1 MNIDIRLKLE
11 FFDHPKTRK
20 LRKRL
25 GTEAVVCLIRLWM
38 WTAGNRPGGRLTGLD
53 AEAVE
58 LAAHWDGEDG
68 ALVAALC
75 ELRLLDERDGEF
87 AVHDWETHQA
97 YASKSEERSSKAR
110 RAAAARWGRSREVGD
125 MAEPSVRGWR
135 GVERDDARS
144 MPAACERQCPGN
156 REPETGNRERKT
168 PPPVETGNTS
178 TPRARA
184 DGGEGGGEASAVSI
198 ASASAASAV
207 SASAASIAS
216 ASAVDS
222 WTDSPADSS
231 VGTYGDSPADSSA
244 DSCAD
249 SSGGDASRAPLP
261 VRARP
266 RTDAPSKGTPEWTA
280 FLSCWDVYP
289 VKQGQE
295 EAWREWER
303 LRRNRTLEA
312 AWVIR
317 EAILSMCAE
326 DSRWRR
332 GKVPKF
338 ARWLNGK
345 GWNDTPF
352 VEPGDACRVDSPV
365 FGASAFGGPAFDVSG
380 SGASAFG
387 VSGSGVR
394 APGRAASGR
403 AEPAA
408 PTEYQRRLRDT
419 RQLAAVLLAGRRPDA
434 APGGTPGAPGT
445 QSTTPGTR
453 GTQSTTPGTPGT
465 QPITQ
470 HITDAGTET
479 GTGGLY
485 ETTALA
491 TTGGTLPAL
500 RTRPLA

>member
-184 DGGEGGGEASAVSI
+184 DGGEGGGEASAVS
-198 ASASAASAV
+198 SASAV
-207 SASAASIAS
+207 
-216 ASAVDS
+216 SAVDS
-222 WTDSPADSS
+222 WTDSPADSPG
-231 VGTYGDSPADSSA
+231 GTRGNSPADSSVGTCG

-249 SSGGDASRAPLP
+249 SSVGDASRAPLP

-380 SGASAFG
+380 SGGPAFD
-387 VSGSGVR
+387 VSGSDVRAPGLR
-394 APGRAASGR
+394 APGRAAPGR

-445 QSTTPGTR
+445 QSTTPGTP
-453 GTQSTTPGTPGT
+453 GTQSTT
-465 QPITQ
+465 QP
-470 HITDAGTET
+470 ITDAGTET

-500 RTRPLA
+500 RTRSLA

>member
-184 DGGEGGGEASAVSI
+184 DGGEGGGEAA
-198 ASASAASAV
+198 AASAASAV
-207 SASAASIAS
+207 SIASAS

-231 VGTYGDSPADSSA
+231 V
-244 DSCAD
+244 
-249 SSGGDASRAPLP
+249 GDASRAPLP

-365 FGASAFGGPAFDVSG
+365 FGVSAFGGPAFDVSG
-380 SGASAFG
+380 SD
-387 VSGSGVR
+387 VR
-394 APGRAASGR
+394 APGRAAPGRAASGR

-434 APGGTPGAPGT
+434 APGGTPGT
-445 QSTTPGTR
+445 QSTTPGT
-453 GTQSTTPGTPGT
+453 SGT

-470 HITDAGTET
+470 PITDAGTET

>member
-184 DGGEGGGEASAVSI
+184 DGGEGGGEAS
-198 ASASAASAV
+198 SASA
-207 SASAASIAS
+207 

-222 WTDSPADSS
+222 WTDSCADSS
-231 VGTYGDSPADSSA
+231 VGTSAVGTCAVGSSVGTCAVGSPAVGTCGDSSADSSA

-352 VEPGDACRVDSPV
+352 VEPGDACRVDSP
-365 FGASAFGGPAFDVSG
+365 AFGGPAFDVSG
-380 SGASAFG
+380 SDVRAPGL
-387 VSGSGVR
+387 R

-434 APGGTPGAPGT
+434 APGGTPGT
-445 QSTTPGTR
+445 QSTTPGT
-453 GTQSTTPGTPGT
+453 SGT

-470 HITDAGTET
+470 PITDAGTET

>member
-184 DGGEGGGEASAVSI
+184 DGGEGGGEAAAVS
-198 ASASAASAV
+198 SASA
-207 SASAASIAS
+207 

-222 WTDSPADSS
+222 WTDSPADLPADSS
-231 VGTYGDSPADSSA
+231 VGTCAVDSCA

-380 SGASAFG
+380 SGASAFD
-387 VSGSGVR
+387 VSALGGPGSDVRAPGLR

-434 APGGTPGAPGT
+434 APGGTPG
-445 QSTTPGTR
+445 
-453 GTQSTTPGTPGT
+453 TQSTTPGTPGT
-465 QPITQ
+465 QSITQ
-470 HITDAGTET
+470 PITDAGTET

-500 RTRPLA
+500 RTRSLA

>member
-135 GVERDDARS
+135 GVGRDDARS

-184 DGGEGGGEASAVSI
+184 DGGEGGGEASAVSSASAVSI
-198 ASASAASAV
+198 ASASA
-207 SASAASIAS
+207 

-222 WTDSPADSS
+222 WTDSPAD
-231 VGTYGDSPADSSA
+231 P
-244 DSCAD
+244 
-249 SSGGDASRAPLP
+249 SGGDASRAPLP

-365 FGASAFGGPAFDVSG
+365 FGVSAFDVSG
-380 SGASAFG
+380 SGASAFD
-387 VSGSGVR
+387 VSGSDVRAPGLRAPGLR

-434 APGGTPGAPGT
+434 APGGTPGT
-445 QSTTPGTR
+445 QSTT
-453 GTQSTTPGTPGT
+453 
-465 QPITQ
+465 QP
-470 HITDAGTET
+470 ITDAGTET

>member
-75 ELRLLDERDGEF
+75 ELRLLDERGGEF

-184 DGGEGGGEASAVSI
+184 DGGEGGGEASAVSSASAVSI
-198 ASASAASAV
+198 ASASA
-207 SASAASIAS
+207 

-222 WTDSPADSS
+222 WTDSPADLSADSS
-231 VGTYGDSPADSSA
+231 VGTCAVGTYGDSPADPSVGTSAVDSPA
-244 DSCAD
+244 DSP
-249 SSGGDASRAPLP
+249 GGDASRAPLP

-365 FGASAFGGPAFDVSG
+365 FGVSAFGGPAFDVSG
-380 SGASAFG
+380 SG
-387 VSGSGVR
+387 
-394 APGRAASGR
+394 RAAPGR

-434 APGGTPGAPGT
+434 APGGTPG
-445 QSTTPGTR
+445 
-453 GTQSTTPGTPGT
+453 TQSTTPGTPGT

-470 HITDAGTET
+470 PITDAGTET

>member
-184 DGGEGGGEASAVSI
+184 DGGEGGGEAAAV
-198 ASASAASAV
+198 
-207 SASAASIAS
+207 
-216 ASAVDS
+216 SAVDS

-231 VGTYGDSPADSSA
+231 VGTCGNSSPADSSAGTCAVGTCGNSSAGSSAVGSCA

-365 FGASAFGGPAFDVSG
+365 FGVSAFGGPAFDVSG
-380 SGASAFG
+380 SGASAFD
-387 VSGSGVR
+387 VSGSDVRAPGLR

-434 APGGTPGAPGT
+434 APGGTPGT
-445 QSTTPGTR
+445 QSTTPGT
-453 GTQSTTPGTPGT
+453 SGT

-470 HITDAGTET
+470 PITDAGTET